1 MSIARRICWFFL
13 FAGLVCVLVFTLDY
27 FDPPVTD
34 PLMMR
39 FLKSGKY
46 LPAGDTFSIT
56 QVADSVSRL
65 LEADR
70 EGYRHIFF
78 ASLASFFAALGLALI
93 PRKKQ

>member
-1 MSIARRICWFFL
+1 MRIARQVCWLFL
-13 FAGLVCVLVFTLDY
+13 FAGLVCVLIFTLDY
-27 FDPPVTD
+27 FDAPATD

-65 LEADR
+65 LSADR

-78 ASLASFFAALGLALI
+78 ASLVSLFAALGLALI
-93 PRKKQ
+93 PRKK